1 VGKLV
6 VLKFGAG
13 NFETGFSVTLQIGE
27 EASRP
32 FSEVTGE
39 LPPDPELLCYFNGWQ
54 AIYRR
59 LDFSGRPI
67 GLPKATFIATVEECQ
82 QAAEQLCD
90 RFNTWLQAN
99 SFRPVREKWLEKLL
113 PSDVIRVILQTQDAQ
128 LQKLPW
134 HLWDLIERYP
144 KAEIAMSAPSYEG
157 VSRASSS
164 AKAVKI
170 LALLGDSTG
179 IDIQADRLLLEQL
192 PDAAVNF
199 LVEPA
204 RKDLTNQL
212 WQQNWDILFFAGH
225 SLSQEL
231 GGRSQELGGRSQELG
246 GRSQELGGRSQE
258 LGGRSQELGSR
269 SQELGSRS
277 QELGGRSQ
285 ELGGRSQESELTQ
298 NSKLK
303 TQNSLTGRL
312 YINPTESLTI
322 AQLKY
327 ALRKAVEQGLKL
339 AIFNSCDGLGLAR
352 ELADLQIPQL
362 IVMREPVPDRIAQ
375 DFLKYFLEAYA
386 RGTSLYLAVREARER
401 LQGLEDQYPC
411 ASWLPVIYQNPAEV
425 PPTWQ
430 ELIGQSQQEANRSQ
444 ASTVKEIPKSPVL
457 SRSTV
462 TQRLGLAWILLA
474 SAIITVLV
482 MGVRYLG
489 LLQSLELQAFDRLLQ
504 LRPDE
509 KPDSRLLVVT
519 ITEED
524 VQAQSQEPRRGSL
537 SDQSLAQLLEKL
549 EAYQPRV
556 IGLDIYRDY
565 PVARDLPTLADRMR
579 HSDRLVAI
587 CKVSDPQAGRMG
599 VAPPPEF
606 PSERL
611 GFSDLALDPDSVV
624 RRHLLAL
631 TPPPSSSCTA
641 SYAFSVQLAL
651 RYLATQNI
659 FLQFTPDGVW
669 QLGKLHFR
677 PIEAHTG
684 GYQGIDAWGHQILL
698 NYRSYHS
705 PTEIAPHVTLAQVLA
720 NRIDANAV
728 KDRIVLIG
736 TVAESFQDYSLT
748 PYKTNRG
755 ATQKIPGVLLQAQM
769 LSQLLSAAL
778 DGRPLLW
785 TWSLWQEA
793 FWVLGWSFAGGVLG
807 CSIRRLPYLAI
818 ACGVAIV
825 GLYGICLVVLIG
837 WGGWIPLVPAAIA
850 LISSTGSVVSY
861 RASLAQQEFLNL
873 HTQE

>member
-1 VGKLV
+1 VGKLI
-6 VLKFGAG
+6 VLRFGAG

-39 LPPDPELLCYFNGWQ
+39 LPADPELLCYFNDWQ

-67 GLPKATFIATVEECQ
+67 GLPKATSIATVEECDR
-82 QAAEQLCD
+82 AAEQLRD

-144 KAEIAMSAPSYEG
+144 KAEIAMSTPSYER

-179 IDIQADRLLLEQL
+179 IDIQADQAILEQL

-204 RKDLTNQL
+204 RKVLTDQL

-225 SLSQEL
+225 SLSQES
-231 GGRSQELGGRSQELG
+231 GGRSW
-246 GRSQELGGRSQE
+246 
-258 LGGRSQELGSR
+258 
-269 SQELGSRS
+269 
-277 QELGGRSQ
+277 
-285 ELGGRSQESELTQ
+285 ESEFTQ
-298 NSKLK
+298 NLELK
-303 TQNSLTGRL
+303 TQNCLTGRL

-386 RGTSLYLAVREARER
+386 GGTSLYLAVREARER
-401 LQGLEDQYPC
+401 LQGLEDRYPC
-411 ASWLPVIYQNPAEV
+411 ATWLPVIYQNPAEV

-430 ELIGQSQQEANRSQ
+430 ELIGQSQQETDRSQ
-444 ASTVKEIPKSPVL
+444 ASIAKEIRKSRVL
-457 SRSTV
+457 SCSTV
-462 TQRLGLAWILLA
+462 TQRLGLAWVLLA

-537 SDQSLAQLLEKL
+537 SDQSLAKLLEKL

-565 PVARDLPTLADRMR
+565 PVDRDLPTLADRLR
-579 HSDRLVAI
+579 HSDRAIAI

-651 RYLATQNI
+651 RYLAAQNI
-659 FLQFTPDGVW
+659 FLLFTPDGVW

-793 FWVLGWSFAGGVLG
+793 FWVLGWSFAGGVLAWF
-807 CSIRRLPYLAI
+807 IRRLPYLAI

-850 LISSTGSVVSY
+850 LIGSSGSVVAY
-861 RASLAQQEFLNL
+861 TASLAQQEFLTL